1 MRPSYVDDLCN
12 GDGYEA
18 AHEFRQ
24 NCHLGAFFATHLAL
38 IELPSIIRENRMDAY
53 RTRSVKIRIF
63 IESIKC
69 ISVFTN
75 FNFNTENHII
85 EMLFDFIM
93 RGNISSDLRIVF
105 CCFQRIES
113 WEGSRLAF
121 GDGKP

>member
-75 FNFNTENHII
+75 FNFEIFAF
-85 EMLFDFIM
+85 LQA
-93 RGNISSDLRIVF
+93 ISSAVWMKRSN
-105 CCFQRIES
+105 EY
-113 WEGSRLAF
+113 
-121 GDGKP
+121 